1 MPLIQK
7 ALSAQHKKFKRC
19 KACPARLCTA
29 FITVIISDNRDRHKY
44 TQNRADFTF
53 DKIIERISENIV
65 NFILSPGNRSIV
77 RVPGLAG

>member
-1 MPLIQK
+1 ME
-7 ALSAQHKKFKRC
+7 
-19 KACPARLCTA
+19 
-29 FITVIISDNRDRHKY
+29 RHKY
-44 TQNRADFTF
+44 TQNRTDFTL